1 MDENAWSSSQQSAC
15 SSLRLGL
22 ASLVCWKQAKQSGTR
37 VGPEFQPGH
46 VLGRAAEFGKLLPWH
61 RELLTDSLL
70 SSLCRLCLSV
80 LSWKQLA
87 QKKHREIP
95 RVLLQCTRDSLLV
108 RASRGRRL
116 ERRQVPATH
125 KYNASIMTQKFSV
138 KTCSDMLE
146 QNWILHL
153 TLVHCSF
160 PKRSPIGSVDPV
172 RHHNVI

>member
-61 RELLTDSLL
+61 RELLTDPLL

-87 QKKHREIP
+87 QKNTERYRECCYSALGILFWYV
-95 RVLLQCTRDSLLV
+95 RLVEDVWKEDKCLQLTN
-108 RASRGRRL
+108 
-116 ERRQVPATH
+116 T
-125 KYNASIMTQKFSV
+125 
-138 KTCSDMLE
+138 ML
-146 QNWILHL
+146 
-153 TLVHCSF
+153 
-160 PKRSPIGSVDPV
+160 RS
-172 RHHNVI
+172 